1 MTSRIPFTSIWFDC
15 DSTLSTVEGI
25 DELARARDSSVFQA
39 VASLTNRAMAGELPL
54 EAVYQRRLET
64 IAPTRCECA
73 RLAERYIAT
82 ALPDAKLVLT
92 ALRSLGKTVGIVSGG
107 LRSAVLPF
115 AEHLGVPEAFVRA
128 VEIRFTADGAYLG
141 LAADQPLARSGGKI
155 EVLRAIPSS
164 QRPLALCGDGVTDLE
179 AAVATERFVGFGG
192 VVRRDAVADHC
203 AHFAD
208 GPGLASTLPHLL
220 TTAEVARLS
229 QDPRF
234 AQLIAG

>member
-1 MTSRIPFTSIWFDC
+1 MSSTITFASIWFDC

-25 DELARARDSSVFQA
+25 DELARARGPTVFEA

-54 EAVYQRRLET
+54 EAVYQRRLDA

-73 RLAERYIAT
+73 SLAERYIAT
-82 ALPDAKLVLT
+82 ALPDARLVLA
-92 ALRSLGKTVGIVSGG
+92 ALRTLGKHVGIISGG

-128 VEIRFTADGAYLG
+128 VEILFATDGSYIG
-141 LAADQPLARSGGKI
+141 LAADQPLAKSGGKI
-155 EVLRAIPSS
+155 DVLRAIPSS
-164 QRPLALCGDGVTDLE
+164 QRPLAMCGDGVTDLE

-192 VVRRDAVADHC
+192 VVRRDAVARHC

-220 TTAEVARLS
+220 TAAELTRLA